1 MMGVQL
7 LSQLVCEM
15 NQISEADASRSLTKH
30 RKIAS
35 SFRDT
40 QLFEIFQLSSTLLRT
55 GQSEHFQKIK
65 RNKVVIV
72 DIPAALENKNNLD
85 FNDSAQHGLMTQL
98 LRLAHNCLTFDFIGT
113 STDESSDDLC
123 TVQIPT
129 AWRPAFLEYA
139 TLQLFFDLYH
149 SLPSSLSPLALS
161 CLVQIARSA
170 LVDWNLDVADA
181 SSHMT

>member
-1 MMGVQL
+1 
-7 LSQLVCEM
+7 
-15 NQISEADASRSLTKH
+15 
-30 RKIAS
+30 
-35 SFRDT
+35 
-40 QLFEIFQLSSTLLRT
+40 
-55 GQSEHFQKIK
+55 
-65 RNKVVIV
+65 
-72 DIPAALENKNNLD
+72 
-85 FNDSAQHGLMTQL
+85 MTQL

-161 CLVQIARSA
+161 CLVQIARSESET
-170 LVDWNLDVADA
+170 LKLK
-181 SSHMT
+181 HF

>member
-55 GQSEHFQKIK
+55 GQSEHFENIK
-65 RNKVVIV
+65 RNKDYQVRICRY
-72 DIPAALENKNNLD
+72 
-85 FNDSAQHGLMTQL
+85 L
-98 LRLAHNCLTFDFIGT
+98 LLIHSKKIYSNP
-113 STDESSDDLC
+113 
-123 TVQIPT
+123 IPT
-129 AWRPAFLEYA
+129 
-139 TLQLFFDLYH
+139 
-149 SLPSSLSPLALS
+149 
-161 CLVQIARSA
+161 
-170 LVDWNLDVADA
+170 
-181 SSHMT
+181 

>member
-1 MMGVQL
+1 
-7 LSQLVCEM
+7 M

-55 GQSEHFQKIK
+55 ALD
-65 RNKVVIV
+65 NKT
-72 DIPAALENKNNLD
+72 NLD
-85 FNDSAQHGLMTQL
+85 FNDSSQHGLMTQL

-161 CLVQIARSA
+161 CLVQIARS
-170 LVDWNLDVADA
+170 VSD
-181 SSHMT
+181 

>member
-1 MMGVQL
+1 ML
-7 LSQLVCEM
+7 
-15 NQISEADASRSLTKH
+15 
-30 RKIAS
+30 
-35 SFRDT
+35 
-40 QLFEIFQLSSTLLRT
+40 
-55 GQSEHFQKIK
+55 
-65 RNKVVIV
+65 
-72 DIPAALENKNNLD
+72 ALENKNNLD

-161 CLVQIARSA
+161 CLVQIARSLS
-170 LVDWNLDVADA
+170 LVITGVIFIFLSWL
-181 SSHMT
+181 SHPMTFRFCFSFLTQTELFAVSVGLCSITRSERSF

>member
-1 MMGVQL
+1 MFL
-7 LSQLVCEM
+7 L
-15 NQISEADASRSLTKH
+15 
-30 RKIAS
+30 
-35 SFRDT
+35 
-40 QLFEIFQLSSTLLRT
+40 
-55 GQSEHFQKIK
+55 
-65 RNKVVIV
+65 
-72 DIPAALENKNNLD
+72 ALENKNNLD

-161 CLVQIARSA
+161 CLVQIARS
-170 LVDWNLDVADA
+170 VKRSHPNIKSSNVASNDL
-181 SSHMT
+181 

>member
-55 GQSEHFQKIK
+55 GQSKAKTYLDNLETSTGLLICSWQDEDTKFSEMI
-65 RNKVVIV
+65 NDKVHNLLPQSTRPQI
-72 DIPAALENKNNLD
+72 LD
-85 FNDSAQHGLMTQL
+85 FPITSQKLQYPVQM
-98 LRLAHNCLTFDFIGT
+98 IG
-113 STDESSDDLC
+113 
-123 TVQIPT
+123 
-129 AWRPAFLEYA
+129 
-139 TLQLFFDLYH
+139 
-149 SLPSSLSPLALS
+149 
-161 CLVQIARSA
+161 
-170 LVDWNLDVADA
+170 
-181 SSHMT
+181 

>member
-1 MMGVQL
+1 
-7 LSQLVCEM
+7 
-15 NQISEADASRSLTKH
+15 
-30 RKIAS
+30 
-35 SFRDT
+35 
-40 QLFEIFQLSSTLLRT
+40 
-55 GQSEHFQKIK
+55 
-65 RNKVVIV
+65 
-72 DIPAALENKNNLD
+72 
-85 FNDSAQHGLMTQL
+85 MTQL

-161 CLVQIARSA
+161 CLVQIARSVSGLTISLFSLKIFQREA
-170 LVDWNLDVADA
+170 VSVQ
-181 SSHMT
+181 